1 MSSLISKYVF
11 PSMTI
16 SEVKFFLR
24 DRNSELA
31 DAWTRYFKG
40 IEDVEVSCGDIFDL
54 QADAVVSPAN
64 SFGFMDGGIDLVYS
78 HYFGWELQ
86 ERLRELLRK
95 EHDGELPVGQAVI
108 VETYHDRIPYLISAP
123 TMRVPMFVANTVNA
137 YLAFRATIRVVAEHN
152 KRSNK
157 PIRTVLC
164 CGLGTATG
172 GISPDVCAKQMLAA
186 YLICAKGYLN
196 SPTDLY
202 DAVAE
207 HGRLTR
213 VDK

>member
-1 MSSLISKYVF
+1 
-11 PSMTI
+11 MTI
-16 SEVKFFLR
+16 SGVKFFLR

-31 DAWTRYFKG
+31 DAWARYFKG
-40 IEDVEVSCGDIFDL
+40 IEEVEVSCGDIFDL
-54 QADAVVSPAN
+54 QADAIVSPAN

-95 EHDGELPVGQAVI
+95 EHDGELPIGQAVI
-108 VETYHDRIPYLISAP
+108 VETYHERIPYLISAP
-123 TMRVPMFVANTVNA
+123 TMRIPMFVANTVNA

-152 KRSNK
+152 KRSNDQ
-157 PIRTVLC
+157 IRTVLC

-172 GISPDVCAKQMLAA
+172 GISPGVCAKQMLAA
-186 YLICAKGYLN
+186 YLICVKGYLN
-196 SPTDLY
+196 SPIVLH

-213 VDK
+213 VDE